1 MDDLPNQLG
10 AQCSNTQSNW
20 EIERKKERKTERK
33 KLEGGFPLHY
43 NRTLGLE
50 PKGVTQRGGGKGVTN
65 SELYYVIY

>member
-20 EIERKKERKTERK
+20 EIERKKERKK
-33 KLEGGFPLHY
+33 KVGGGGFLCITTGRWAQNLKVLH
-43 NRTLGLE
+43 RG
-50 PKGVTQRGGGKGVTN
+50 GGGKGVTN